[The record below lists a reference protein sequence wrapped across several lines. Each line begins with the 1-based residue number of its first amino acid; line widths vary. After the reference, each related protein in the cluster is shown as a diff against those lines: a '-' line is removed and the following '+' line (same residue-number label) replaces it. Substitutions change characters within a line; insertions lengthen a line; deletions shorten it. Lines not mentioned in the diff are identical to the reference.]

1 MIFCATSMLIF
12 SVQNFSLTQFGVNS
26 GRGSII
32 SCGSVPTAQPVT
44 TIGVFKG
51 ERVAIKK
58 ISKKKVR
65 NWLSIQKPKAKLKP
79 ISISKVEVNSSLLWE
94 IKKTRDVNH
103 ENTVR
108 FVGACI
114 DLPRPYV
121 LILTEYCPKTL
132 KDVLENEAIQLDWNF
147 RMSLIHDL
155 VKGMAYLH
163 NSDVNVHGK
172 LRSCNCLID
181 GRFVLKI
188 SDFGLRTL
196 TMPSEFIKD
205 QNYYNS

>member
-1 MIFCATSMLIF
+1 MTL
-12 SVQNFSLTQFGVNS
+12 
-26 GRGSII
+26 
-32 SCGSVPTAQPVT
+32 
-44 TIGVFKG
+44 
-51 ERVAIKK
+51 K
-58 ISKKKVR
+58 INK
-65 NWLSIQKPKAKLKP
+65 NLSRFVV
-79 ISISKVEVNSSLLWE
+79 KVEVNSTLLWE

-132 KDVLENEAIQLDWNF
+132 KEVLENEAIQLDWNF

-163 NSDVNVHGK
+163 SSDVNVHGK
-172 LRSCNCLID
+172 LRSGNCLID

-188 SDFGLRTL
+188 SDYGLRTL
-196 TMPSEFIKD
+196 TMPSEFVKD

>member
-1 MIFCATSMLIF
+1 MLKIF
-12 SVQNFSLTQFGVNS
+12 NFQT
-26 GRGSII
+26 
-32 SCGSVPTAQPVT
+32 
-44 TIGVFKG
+44 
-51 ERVAIKK
+51 EIKAFHFR
-58 ISKKKVR
+58 I
-65 NWLSIQKPKAKLKP
+65 SIQ
-79 ISISKVEVNSSLLWE
+79 VEVNSNLLWE

-147 RMSLIHDL
+147 RMSLIHDI

-196 TMPSEFIKD
+196 TMPSEFVKD
-205 QNYYNS
+205 QSYYNSWVEKAGKTNWSKNF